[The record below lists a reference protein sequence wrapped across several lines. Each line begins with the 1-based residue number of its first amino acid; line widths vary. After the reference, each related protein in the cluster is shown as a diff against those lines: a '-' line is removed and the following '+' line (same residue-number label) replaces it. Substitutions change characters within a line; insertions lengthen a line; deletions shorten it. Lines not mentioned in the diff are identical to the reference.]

1 MDFSISGVEC
11 LDPVM
16 RESASCYVLLLFAG
30 AWSSYGMHKPP
41 GTEQRAVLLTPAIET
56 ADPGDGGAGVT
67 VGSARCWADYGIVS
81 PCRKCCSAHEVDL

>member
-41 GTEQRAVLLTPAIET
+41 GTEQRAVLLTPAI
-56 ADPGDGGAGVT
+56 
-67 VGSARCWADYGIVS
+67 
-81 PCRKCCSAHEVDL
+81 